1 MVTNL
6 ASAALQAVGGLI
18 AMIVGLVI
26 CWNLMVKRFNA
37 NLLGARLMVVISWVV
52 RFVLFATRIVFQSG
66 RE

>member
-1 MVTNL
+1 
-6 ASAALQAVGGLI
+6 
-18 AMIVGLVI
+18 MIVGLVI